1 MIGGEK
7 RKRECAEVEWKGGR
21 VREREREGDRG
32 VHNPSCPP
40 QLSGARQARDV
51 GGNPCITALAKER

>member
-21 VREREREGDRG
+21 VRERERETAEYIIPLALRNCRG
-32 VHNPSCPP
+32 
-40 QLSGARQARDV
+40 RDKR
-51 GGNPCITALAKER
+51 AM

>member
-21 VREREREGDRG
+21 EAGRERERGRWRE
-32 VHNPSCPP
+32 
-40 QLSGARQARDV
+40 Q
-51 GGNPCITALAKER
+51 